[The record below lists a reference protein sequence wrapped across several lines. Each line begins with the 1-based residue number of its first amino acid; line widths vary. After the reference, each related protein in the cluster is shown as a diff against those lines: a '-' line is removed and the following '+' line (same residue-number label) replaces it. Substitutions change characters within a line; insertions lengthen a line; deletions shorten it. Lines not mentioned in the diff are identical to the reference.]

1 MTASL
6 TETHFLQ
13 HAVTTN
19 QTYHQHDGWTY
30 QLKFTLIKYLLLS
43 VWPADSASFSFR
55 LPPSSIVL
63 WICLFFLLSN
73 FALQACVF
81 HTVWHDVLQWSLS
94 PKPWAMC
101 FRVSLCLCAA
111 LILASVSQT
120 AEQWLIGA
128 LESDLRMRE
137 CAQSHSSRSSCTII
151 TGSLI
156 WAIIYKNTLH
166 EKLGLLLGHSDILQA
181 VKTRAYCK
189 PLIAWRHAYDSF
201 W

>member
-43 VWPADSASFSFR
+43 VWPPDSASFSFH
-55 LPPSSIVL
+55 LSPPIYCSLNLS
-63 WICLFFLLSN
+63 FFLLSN
-73 FALQACVF
+73 SALQACIF

-94 PKPWAMC
+94 SKPRAMC
-101 FRVSLCLCAA
+101 FRVCLCLCAA

-137 CAQSHSSRSSCTII
+137 RTQSHSSKSSCTFI

-156 WAIIYKNTLH
+156 YIQKYHTWKIRSSSWTLRFI
-166 EKLGLLLGHSDILQA
+166 KQA
-181 VKTRAYCK
+181 VKIKVFVLKKCTVN
-189 PLIAWRHAYDSF
+189 L
-201 W
+201 